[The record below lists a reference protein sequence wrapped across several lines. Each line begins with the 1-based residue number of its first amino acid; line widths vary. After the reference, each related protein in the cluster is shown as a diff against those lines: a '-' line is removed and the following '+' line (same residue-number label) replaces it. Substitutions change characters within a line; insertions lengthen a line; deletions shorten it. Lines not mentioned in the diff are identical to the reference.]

1 METTE
6 KLPERI
12 NVMKVISYDVQE
24 IVNKIIE
31 DGSTEDGRVSLW
43 DIMQQV
49 EAWTESDFGC
59 EHGHESDLSDLIFQ
73 DENGE
78 ELNW

>member
-1 METTE
+1 MSE
-6 KLPERI
+6 LPERI
-12 NVMKVISYDVQE
+12 NVMKVVSYDVQE

-59 EHGHESDLSDLIFQ
+59 GYGHQPNLRDLIFH

-78 ELNW
+78 DLDW